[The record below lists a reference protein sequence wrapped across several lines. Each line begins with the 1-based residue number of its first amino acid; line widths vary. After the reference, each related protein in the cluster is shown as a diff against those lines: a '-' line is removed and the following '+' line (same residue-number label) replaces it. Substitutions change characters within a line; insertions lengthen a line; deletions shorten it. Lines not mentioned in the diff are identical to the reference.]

1 MRKLYSY
8 LAALFLCSLSTN
20 TFAQLPTEN
29 AILEGSEFN
38 MRLYKDVD
46 FGALTINGEPMAE
59 TAINFDAD
67 QTTDEIKYNGYV
79 PYRCSNEGL
88 SNVWVATSTPNWN
101 ADRGLITNGS
111 GPRGFLLSDMV
122 AGQIIVLQ
130 GKNGG
135 YNTGETNAEYNG
147 FCVPNGQ
154 NYNNKTDWKWVFF
167 DPIQVEDISDEVHAA
182 QDKAA
187 GELPEGQTAHD
198 NYLYL
203 RVVNSGWVSLPI
215 ERAASIRGF
224 QVWIDAGAEEAV
236 TAPSLK
242 LTKVNGDARSL
253 EFKAGESTLNKTC
266 TTWYGIVDR
275 GEVALFL
282 EDSEEVD
289 HIEYEYQLDEEGNQ
303 VLDGEGNPIIISET
317 PVYKKKFTDEALT
330 SGEYG
335 ANMYNPEDGSID
347 VYASDDEDGDG
358 FVEIQA
364 ATVSET
370 GMFSDVITLRV
381 SVGEITLNAPTL
393 TLTGINGDRRTYT
406 VSWTNNTLCGEDW
419 QIYVTGD
426 DEEVAV
432 EYDLN
437 TIGEPVTVT
446 KNITAVV
453 RVEGYT
459 DGVYTIDEVEG
470 KGIDM
475 RLSEVVGNG
484 ENEAHNWD
492 FQNLSEGTLA
502 KINLQ
507 VVDHYAVLDSDGN
520 ELRTYT
526 VEQEANEQIPED
538 DLGVIVAVPQYFG
551 WDGADSRN
559 AARHWRTWIPTY
571 EEDEQGNPTTTIVSS
586 TYAEDLTGMFNGLV
600 VDNTHDSYSTMAIF
614 TDASGLF
621 FMSRGTVEVS
631 GLKYGE
637 YVMVRSSAGTSVE
650 QYLDATGAPMS
661 LGFGNGVYLYSID
674 VFTYDS
680 LPDAI
685 NAVENGLAKKGF
697 VYSIDGRIVNR
708 NGQLNGLQKGLYII
722 NGQKVLVK

>member
-1 MRKLYSY
+1 MRKLYSIIA
-8 LAALFLCSLSTN
+8 AALLMFPASLM
-20 TFAQLPTEN
+20 AQTMTEEN
-29 AILEGSEFN
+29 AILDQEGY
-38 MRLYKDVD
+38 RLEKDVNFRD
-46 FGALTINGEPMAE
+46 GFVNGKEIVPNNGLQFGVTEDYKINNYQPQRV
-59 TAINFDAD
+59 T
-67 QTTDEIKYNGYV
+67 
-79 PYRCSNEGL
+79 NEGL
-88 SNVWVATSTPNWN
+88 EFMSIQLAGNGIDLVNGQ
-101 ADRGLITNGS
+101 GLKSIKNE
-111 GPRGFLLSDMV
+111 RWIVINDLRE
-122 AGQIIVLQ
+122 GQIVAFDISGTEDQFVANSNAC
-130 GKNGG
+130 NG
-135 YNTGETNAEYNG
+135 NTGWADT
-147 FCVPNGQ
+147 FV
-154 NYNNKTDWKWVFF
+154 
-167 DPIQVEDISDEVHAA
+167 DPLIVEEISGSIHEL
-182 QDKAA
+182 QEIAA
-187 GELPEGQTAHD
+187 GNT
-198 NYLYL
+198 
-203 RVVNSGWVSLPI
+203 
-215 ERAASIRGF
+215 
-224 QVWIDAGAEEAV
+224 GAEGETSAADTYRYYKVINNGAMFAKFNGKQVNYIYRMQIWSPKGEAEV
-236 TAPSLK
+236 VSTPSLK

-253 EFKAGESTLNKTC
+253 EFKAGESTLNKAC

-282 EDSEEVD
+282 EDTEEID
-289 HIEYEYQLDEEGNQ
+289 HYEYEYQY
-303 VLDGEGNPIIISET
+303 DGEGNIVYENDEPVIISQT

-507 VVDHYAVLDSDGN
+507 VVDHYAVLDAEGN

-631 GLKYGE
+631 GLNYGE
-637 YVMVRSSAGTSVE
+637 YVMTSSSAGTSVE
-650 QYLDATGAPMS
+650 QYLDATGAPLS

-685 NAVENGLAKKGF
+685 NAVENGLAKKGL

-708 NGQLNGLQKGLYII
+708 NGQINGLQKGLYII
-722 NGQKVLVK
+722 NGQKVMVK

>member
-1 MRKLYSY
+1 MRKIYSF
-8 LAALFLCSLSTN
+8 LASLLLCSLSSN

-29 AILEGSEFN
+29 AILEGNEYN

-46 FGALTINGEPMAE
+46 FAALTINGESLTE
-59 TAINFDAD
+59 GAISFDD
-67 QTTDEIKYNGYV
+67 GQTTTEIKYNGYV

-88 SNVWVATSTPNWN
+88 SNVWVAASTPNWN
-101 ADRGLITNGS
+101 STRGLMTNGS
-111 GPRGFLLSDMV
+111 GPRGFLLSDMKKD
-122 AGQIIVLQ
+122 QIIVVQ
-130 GKNGG
+130 GQNGG
-135 YNTGETNAEYNG
+135 YNTGETDAEYNG
-147 FCVPNGQ
+147 FCIPNGQ
-154 NYNNKTDWKWVFF
+154 TYSSKTDWKWVLF
-167 DPIQVEDISDEVHAA
+167 DPLQVEDISPAVHAA
-182 QDKAA
+182 QDEAA
-187 GELPEGQTAHD
+187 GNPPAGQEVHD
-198 NYLYL
+198 KFLYL
-203 RVVNSGWVSLPI
+203 RVLNDGWVSLPI

-224 QVWIDAGAEEAV
+224 QIWIDASAEEAV
-236 TAPSLK
+236 TTPSLK

-253 EFKAGESTLNKTC
+253 EFKAGESTLNKEC

-282 EDSEEVD
+282 EDTEEID
-289 HIEYEYQLDEEGNQ
+289 HYEYEYQY
-303 VLDGEGNPIIISET
+303 DGEGNIVYENDEPVIISQT
-317 PVYKKKFTDEALT
+317 PVYKKKFTDEAIS

-335 ANMYNPEDGSID
+335 TNLFNPEDGSID

-370 GMFSDVITLRV
+370 GMFSEVITLRV

-426 DEEVAV
+426 DEEVAL

-446 KNITAVV
+446 KNITAIV
-453 RVEGYT
+453 RVEGYA
-459 DGVYTIDEVEG
+459 DGVNTIDQVEG
-470 KGIDM
+470 MGIDM
-475 RLSEVVGNG
+475 RLSDSVGNG

-507 VVDHYAVLDSDGN
+507 VVDHYAVLDAEGN

-559 AARHWRTWIPTY
+559 TARHWRTWIPTY
-571 EEDEQGNPTTTIVSS
+571 DIDETTIIS
-586 TYAEDLTGMFNGLV
+586 TAYAEDLTGLFKGLV

-631 GLKYGE
+631 GLNYGE
-637 YVMVRSSAGTSVE
+637 YVMTSSSAGTSVT
-650 QYLDATGAPMS
+650 QYLETNNAPLS

-685 NAVENGLAKKGF
+685 NAVENGLAKKGL

-708 NGQLNGLQKGLYII
+708 NGQINGLQKGLYII
-722 NGQKVLVK
+722 NGQKVMVK